1 MSRKDDRR
9 RVLHPVARHGPAAQ
23 LKSTA
28 QIHASLFCGQWIITP
43 GSLSPRDASGFAFRR
58 ILRSRHDLA
67 GDLSHVF
74 SGIGELTSQELRLN
88 LHGLLKVSRVNQFSR
103 MLERRLHVLLG
114 ER

>member
-1 MSRKDDRR
+1 MTDGEWS
-9 RVLHPVARHGPAAQ
+9 HPVARHGPAAQ
-23 LKSTA
+23 FKSTA
-28 QIHASLFCGQWIITP
+28 QIHARLFCGQWIIIP
-43 GSLSPRDASGFAFRR
+43 AGLSPRRASGFAFRR

-88 LHGLLKVSRVNQFSR
+88 LHGLLKVGGVNQSSRV
-103 MLERRLHVLLG
+103 LERRLHVLFG